1 MNGIYIRKTFCVI
14 SLLNLGREVFLK
26 IIKRICLLYIGAAY
40 RVYALMRW
48 YLQLLKGGGNA
59 IWSLKDENI
68 GGKGERRCVVFL
80 AIRE

>member
-26 IIKRICLLYIGAAY
+26 IIKRICLLYIGAVY

-48 YLQLLKGGGNA
+48 YLFTVIK
-59 IWSLKDENI
+59 
-68 GGKGERRCVVFL
+68 KGEVMLYGV
-80 AIRE
+80 